1 MTAKNSA
8 ATVESISGIFIQL
21 RVEGEKPDPT
31 AEVIIP
37 ELEDLPLEVVQQLA
51 GEYVQAVA
59 RHSKESIKPGMAVKI
74 TGDKD
79 RLVYCK
85 NLDEIFIINASGF
98 VLEGVTYTA
107 ENVSTL
113 SRPLRS
119 WLLAIMKSK
128 LSHDEGWYEYCP
140 SERGFM
146 HTNWSERKQAIAVL
160 ENSLREESGAEK

>member
-59 RHSKESIKPGMAVKI
+59 WRKNIKPGY
-74 TGDKD
+74 G
-79 RLVYCK
+79 
-85 NLDEIFIINASGF
+85 G
-98 VLEGVTYTA
+98 
-107 ENVSTL
+107 ENH
-113 SRPLRS
+113 R
-119 WLLAIMKSK
+119 
-128 LSHDEGWYEYCP
+128 
-140 SERGFM
+140 
-146 HTNWSERKQAIAVL
+146 
-160 ENSLREESGAEK
+160 